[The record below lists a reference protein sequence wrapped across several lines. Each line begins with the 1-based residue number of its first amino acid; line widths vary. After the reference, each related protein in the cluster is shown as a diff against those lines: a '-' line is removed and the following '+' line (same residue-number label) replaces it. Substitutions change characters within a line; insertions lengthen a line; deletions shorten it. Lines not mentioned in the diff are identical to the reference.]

1 MTQIVKKERILEI
14 ELLRGFAFA
23 GVVFQ
28 HAVAHYGYLKETGL
42 ADGALLAL
50 LVILSK
56 FAVPV
61 FIFITGMVLF
71 YNYDG
76 QLNYRSFLGKRI
88 KDIGAPFLAWSVFY
102 MWLNHALP
110 GAGLHELL
118 AAGERLITGKS
129 SFHLWYVFMIVQF
142 YLLFPLFR
150 RGLRRL
156 TDSLCPSVRPWA
168 VFAAGAAYIG
178 LMPLIG
184 MIAGLFRAADIPVL
198 TPLFTTYADRNV
210 LYYLFYFLLGAAAG
224 MNVARW
230 QLWVRQGRYFYWPV
244 FLGFTAYFFYQLVDG
259 FQQEDGL
266 HIHFNGIALLQ
277 PLMVIFLTS
286 SIFVLYRIAMAL
298 KSSGSP
304 LLLRMLTRISML
316 SYGAYLM
323 HAGVLRIAYT
333 LEGSLIAEW
342 STTVRTIIAFL
353 LCMGMC
359 CLFTWLLARL
369 PFGKWL
375 VGVHIPR
382 KAKIRHPT
390 DQKAGMTS

>member
-1 MTQIVKKERILEI
+1 MIRIAKERILEI
-14 ELLRGFAFA
+14 ELLRGIAFA

-28 HAVAHYGYLKETGL
+28 HAVAHYGYLKEIGL
-42 ADGALLAL
+42 ADGVLLAL

-76 QLNYRSFLGKRI
+76 ELNYRSFLLKRL
-88 KDIGAPFLAWSVFY
+88 KDIGAPFFIWSIFY
-102 MWLNHALP
+102 MFLNHAFPHLR
-110 GAGLHELL
+110 LEEIL

-129 SFHLWYVFMIVQF
+129 SYHLWYVFMMIQF

-150 RGLRRL
+150 KWVRGGSQRLRPR
-156 TDSLCPSVRPWA
+156 VRPWVA
-168 VFAAGAAYIG
+168 AAAGAAYIG

-184 MIAGLFRAADIPVL
+184 IIAGMFSAADIPVL

-224 MNVARW
+224 LNVPRW
-230 QLWVRQGRYFYWPV
+230 QQWVRQGQFLYWPV
-244 FLGFTAYFFYQLVDG
+244 FIGFTAYFFYRLVNG
-259 FQQEDGL
+259 FIGTEGL
-266 HIHFNGIALLQ
+266 HINFNGVALLQ

-298 KSSGSP
+298 KTGAHP
-304 LLLRMLTRISML
+304 LLLRMLSGISVL

-323 HAGVLRIAYT
+323 HAAVLRLAYA
-333 LEGSLIAEW
+333 LEGSLFAGW
-342 STTVRTIIAFL
+342 SMTLRTLIAFI
-353 LCMGMC
+353 LCMMMC

-369 PFGKWL
+369 PFGKWV
-375 VGVHIPR
+375 VGIHIPQR
-382 KAKIRHPT
+382 SRTGQQAE
-390 DQKAGMTS
+390 QKPGITS

>member
-1 MTQIVKKERILEI
+1 MTRLAKERILEI
-14 ELLRGFAFA
+14 ELLRGIAFA

-28 HAVAHYGYLKETGL
+28 HAVAHYGYLKDIGL

-88 KDIGAPFLAWSVFY
+88 KDIGAPFFIWSVFY
-102 MWLNHALP
+102 MFLNHALP
-110 GAGLHELL
+110 GAGLHEVL

-129 SFHLWYVFMIVQF
+129 SYHLWYVFMMIQF
-142 YLLFPLFR
+142 YLLFPMFR
-150 RGLRRL
+150 QWVRGVSDRL
-156 TDSLCPSVRPWA
+156 HPSVRPWVVA
-168 VFAAGAAYIG
+168 AAGAAYIG

-184 MIAGLFRAADIPVL
+184 IIAGLFSAADIPVL

-224 MNVARW
+224 MNTSRW
-230 QLWVRQGRYFYWPV
+230 QLWVRQGQCLYWPV
-244 FLGFTAYFFYQLVDG
+244 FIGFTAYFFYRLVNG
-259 FQQEDGL
+259 FENADGL
-266 HIHFNGIALLQ
+266 HINFNGVALLQ

-298 KSSGSP
+298 KTSGNP
-304 LLLRMLTRISML
+304 ILLRMLTRISVL

-323 HAGVLRIAYT
+323 HAGVLRLAYA
-333 LEGSLIAEW
+333 LEGSLFAEW
-342 STTVRTIIAFL
+342 SIAFRTIIAFL
-353 LCMGMC
+353 LCLVMC
-359 CLFTWLLARL
+359 CLLTWLLARL
-369 PFGKWL
+369 PFGKWV
-375 VGVHIPR
+375 VGVHIPL
-382 KAKIRHPT
+382 KAKTRQQA
-390 DQKAGMTS
+390 DQRPGMTS

>member
-1 MTQIVKKERILEI
+1 MIRIAKERILEI
-14 ELLRGFAFA
+14 ELLRGIAFA

-28 HAVAHYGYLKETGL
+28 HAVAHYGYLKEIGL

-88 KDIGAPFLAWSVFY
+88 KDIGAPFFIWSVFY
-102 MWLNHALP
+102 MFLNHALP
-110 GAGLHELL
+110 GAGLHEFL

-129 SFHLWYVFMIVQF
+129 SYHLWYVFMMVQF

-150 RGLRRL
+150 QWVRGISDRLR
-156 TDSLCPSVRPWA
+156 PSVRPWVVAA
-168 VFAAGAAYIG
+168 VGAAYIG

-184 MIAGLFRAADIPVL
+184 IIAGLFSAADIPVL

-224 MNVARW
+224 MNVTKW
-230 QLWVRQGRYFYWPV
+230 QLWVRQGQCVYWPV
-244 FLGFTAYFFYQLVDG
+244 FIGFTAYFFYRLVNG
-259 FQQEDGL
+259 FQREDGL
-266 HIHFNGIALLQ
+266 HINFNGIALLQ

-298 KSSGSP
+298 KSSGNP
-304 LLLRMLTRISML
+304 LLLRMLTGISVL

-323 HAGVLRIAYT
+323 HAGVLRLAYA
-333 LEGSLIAEW
+333 LEGSLFAEW
-342 STTVRTIIAFL
+342 SIALRTIIAFL
-353 LCMGMC
+353 LCLVMC
-359 CLFTWLLARL
+359 CLLTWLLARL
-369 PFGKWL
+369 SFGKWI
-375 VGVHIPR
+375 VGVHIPL
-382 KAKIRHPT
+382 KART
-390 DQKAGMTS
+390 RQQADQKPGVTS

>member
-1 MTQIVKKERILEI
+1 MTRISKERILEI
-14 ELLRGFAFA
+14 ELLRGIAFA

-76 QLNYRSFLGKRI
+76 QLNYLSFLGKRI
-88 KDIGAPFLAWSVFY
+88 KDIGAPFFIWSVFY
-102 MWLNHALP
+102 MFLNHALP
-110 GAGLHELL
+110 GAKLHEVL

-129 SFHLWYVFMIVQF
+129 SFHLWYVFMMVQF

-150 RGLRRL
+150 YVVRGISDRLR
-156 TDSLCPSVRPWA
+156 PSVRPWVVA
-168 VFAAGAAYIG
+168 AAGAAYIG

-184 MIAGLFRAADIPVL
+184 MIGGLFTAADISVL
-198 TPLFTTYADRNV
+198 TPLFTNYADRNV

-224 MNVARW
+224 MNVTRW
-230 QLWVRQGRYFYWPV
+230 QLWVRKGQRLYWPV
-244 FLGFTAYFFYQLVDG
+244 FIGFTAYFFYRLVNG
-259 FQQEDGL
+259 FQREDGL
-266 HIHFNGIALLQ
+266 HINFNGVALLQ
-277 PLMVIFLTS
+277 PLMVVFLTS
-286 SIFVLYRIAMAL
+286 SIFVLYRIAMAM
-298 KSSGSP
+298 KTSGNP
-304 LLLRMLTRISML
+304 LLLRMLTRVSVL

-333 LEGSLIAEW
+333 LEGSLFAEW
-342 STTVRTIIAFL
+342 SITLRTLIAFI
-353 LCMGMC
+353 LCMVMC
-359 CLFTWLLARL
+359 SLFTWILAKL
-369 PFGKWL
+369 PFGKWV
-375 VGVHIPR
+375 VGVHFQRAAKTGQQAVR
-382 KAKIRHPT
+382 KP
-390 DQKAGMTS
+390 GVTS